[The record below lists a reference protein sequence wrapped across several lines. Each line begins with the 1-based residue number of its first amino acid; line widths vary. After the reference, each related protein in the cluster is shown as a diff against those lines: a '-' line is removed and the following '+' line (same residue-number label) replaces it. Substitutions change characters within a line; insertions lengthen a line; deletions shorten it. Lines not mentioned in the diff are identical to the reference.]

1 MGMLLVRKRR
11 KVNQEP
17 QTESVNLTEV
27 NGEEKPK
34 RTRKL
39 KTEE

>member
-1 MGMLLVRKRR
+1 MGMLLSSKRR
-11 KVNQEP
+11 KVNKEP
-17 QTESVNLTEV
+17 KTKPVNLTEV
-27 NGEEKPK
+27 NGKEKPK